1 MIGMEI
7 EDLPTNQALPEVCTT
22 EIPSLPS
29 IKKPWTNDTCLTT
42 VPDDIFNR
50 LQRHQ
55 QTIQDAGEL
64 DDNPPMYKNPEQ
76 IIESHPNLTQRIR
89 FNLIR
94 HRGTICDVPTI
105 KLFKSFTATL
115 HNADSSVVFL
125 PYQASKQHYS
135 SITNL
140 KQIQAVDQSRL
151 LQFFKPYHMKQQYS
165 LSGYFHISSTLT
177 FDQIRSLPSIDEWLD
192 TYNYYIKL
200 CPSQNEEM
208 TQIRALCYSSI
219 FMYREDLMEAI
230 LSHPLWTPTDPSK
243 PPIFDLFI
251 SDFISNGKK
260 EKNDICFC

>member
-151 LQFFKPYHMKQQYS
+151 LQFFKPYHMKQQVLSQQLFSYILYS
-165 LSGYFHISSTLT
+165 H
-177 FDQIRSLPSIDEWLD
+177 IRSDSFLTI
-192 TYNYYIKL
+192 N
-200 CPSQNEEM
+200 
-208 TQIRALCYSSI
+208 
-219 FMYREDLMEAI
+219 
-230 LSHPLWTPTDPSK
+230 
-243 PPIFDLFI
+243 
-251 SDFISNGKK
+251 
-260 EKNDICFC
+260 